1 MSASTRG
8 RALQDIAQR
17 PRVRTTGRIVYLLVA
32 ASLAGGGYL
41 LLRQTLNH
49 PSIACPSSSTALPDY
64 RMVAWGFGA
73 LFLGR
78 GLGYLRYN
86 PAWKTLDPHARTWSR
101 SVGMLAF
108 ALFLLAT
115 TIALVYEAIG
125 EQQFHFSRVPTV
137 PALAPITEYAR
148 CAIYYDKRGWSH
160 GAITY
165 AVITVVCALIG
176 HWLWSY
182 HSSRELDLTI
192 DDSGT

>member
-1 MSASTRG
+1 VSVAGRG
-8 RALQDIAQR
+8 RALQKVAQR
-17 PRVRTTGRIVYLLVA
+17 PRVRATGRLVYLLVA
-32 ASLAGGGYL
+32 GVLAGGGYL
-41 LLRQTLNH
+41 LIKQTLNH
-49 PSIACPSSSTALPDY
+49 PGIACPSSSTVLPDY
-64 RMVAWGFGA
+64 RMVAWGFAA

-86 PAWKTLDPHARTWSR
+86 PQWKTLSPSARLWSS
-101 SVGMLAF
+101 SVGIIAF

-125 EQQFHFSRVPTV
+125 EQQLRFSTMPSV
-137 PALAPITEYAR
+137 PALAPITEYTR

-165 AVITVVCALIG
+165 AVITVVCALVG

-182 HSSRELDLTI
+182 HSSGELDPTI
-192 DDSGT
+192 DDGGT